1 MGNDIGDYFSYNA
14 VIGNFVN
21 NRIGNYCGGH
31 PEEGA
36 KGNVFGVN
44 FESNTIGIGFYENT
58 IDYNCT
64 DNDFGN
70 NCIVNI
76 IGINFTN
83 NRIGNSFANNNI
95 GAGFTQNYI
104 LDSFTSNTIAVNFKK
119 NTGSS
124 TDVNYLT
131 ATHVY
136 GNYSCEIIQRQD
148 QAYKLKYCNN
158 SNVIVVVNANA

>member
-1 MGNDIGDYFSYNA
+1 MGNDIGDYFSYNS
-14 VIGNFVN
+14 VTGNFVN

-58 IDYNCT
+58 IDYNCS

-70 NCIVNI
+70 NCYGNT
-76 IGINFTN
+76 IGTDFTS
-83 NRIGNSFANNNI
+83 NRIGNYFIANAI
-95 GAGFTQNYI
+95 GAGFTRNYI
-104 LDSFTSNTIAVNFKK
+104 LENFNLNTIAANFKK
-119 NTGSS
+119 NTGRSIG
-124 TDVNYLT
+124 VNYTT

-136 GNYSCEIIQRQD
+136 GDYSCEIIQRQD